1 MRGTLLILLM
11 ALFLLPLTLPAQNES
26 LTASNL
32 SSFLDRYQ
40 KDLEAADQAYT
51 ELSNENLPLLDEN
64 GQPLGRHHLE
74 DRRQTLIGLRDIARR
89 LAASPGDLVLATTL
103 FARNEAL
110 VDDVFDLSQVA
121 YENDRE
127 ELGKRLSDLEAALD
141 YHDGLIENYV
151 LSLAASQQQRMQ
163 ELERENSDLR
173 LKLKE
178 ALEKGKASR
187 P

>member
-1 MRGTLLILLM
+1 MRGKLLILLP
-11 ALFLLPLTLPAQNES
+11 AFFSLPLTLPAQNES

-40 KDLEAADQAYT
+40 KALDVADQAYT
-51 ELSNENLPLLDEN
+51 ELSNENLPILDEN

-74 DRRQTLIGLRDIARR
+74 DRRQTLVGLRDIARR

-103 FARNEAL
+103 YARTEAL
-110 VDDVFDLSQVA
+110 VDDLFDLSQVA

-127 ELGKRLSDLEAALD
+127 ELGKRLSDLEATLD
-141 YHDGLIENYV
+141 YQVGLIENYT
-151 LSLAASQQQRMQ
+151 LSLAASQQQRIE
-163 ELERENSDLR
+163 ELERENRDLQM
-173 LKLKE
+173 KLKE